1 MLAKGFLAVVIV
13 PVAATVLAASAAA
26 EPECVPRHELVRK
39 LDAQFSEAQTA
50 IGLASSGAV
59 VELFASP
66 DGSWTLIATQPTGE
80 SCPIAAGEEWFEP
93 ASPIAASLD
102 RKL

>member
-1 MLAKGFLAVVIV
+1 MFAKGFLTVMIL
-13 PVAATVLAASAAA
+13 PVAVTVFASSAAA
-26 EPECVPRHELVRK
+26 EPECVPRHELVSK
-39 LDAQFSEAQTA
+39 LDVQFSEAQKA
-50 IGLASSGAV
+50 VGLASSGAV

-66 DGSWTLIATQPTGE
+66 DGSWTLVATQPTGE

-93 ASPIAASLD
+93 DSPVAASLD

>member
-1 MLAKGFLAVVIV
+1 MFAKSLLTVLIV
-13 PVAATVLAASAAA
+13 PAAATVFATSAVA

-39 LDAQFSEAQTA
+39 LNTQFSEAQTA

-59 VELFASP
+59 VELFASS
-66 DGSWTLIATQPTGE
+66 DGSWTLVATRPTGE
-80 SCPIAAGEEWFEP
+80 SCPLAAGEEWFEP
-93 ASPIAASLD
+93 NSPIAASLD